1 MFFIE
6 SISGLD
12 ITFSILFNLLLV
24 NKAIFLCFV
33 FFFCPICLR
42 KILTTSLPIRNT
54 KLIIVFAIR
63 TVARMTVVND
73 QRETLLLSFDK
84 TFLLIFSFAI
94 DFGNKKYFIS
104 FILLSLNSRRSSN
117 LMSQTYA
124 SLMIMLYFEKKNL
137 VSLYHS
143 FKNYVEKIDS

>member
-1 MFFIE
+1 M
-6 SISGLD
+6 
-12 ITFSILFNLLLV
+12 
-24 NKAIFLCFV
+24 
-33 FFFCPICLR
+33 
-42 KILTTSLPIRNT
+42 TTSLPIRNT

-63 TVARMTVVND
+63 TVVRMTVVND

-117 LMSQTYA
+117 LMSRTCA
-124 SLMIMLYFEKKNL
+124 SLMIMLYFEKK
-137 VSLYHS
+137 
-143 FKNYVEKIDS
+143 I